1 MNTWLYSI
9 LVQMTELLFKVEVY
23 AIIGAAMEVHKILG
37 CGFLEPAYQ
46 EALEIELRN
55 RDIPFEAQKQL
66 PIYYKDQQLE
76 KTYVPDFISFGEII
90 IEIKALNHLSSTEES
105 QLLNYIKA
113 ANFRLGLL
121 INFGAESLQWKRM
134 VLS

>member
-1 MNTWLYSI
+1 
-9 LVQMTELLFKVEVY
+9 MTELLFKVEVY

-37 CGFLEPAYQ
+37 CGFLEPVYQ

-66 PIYYKDQQLE
+66 SIYYKDKQLE

-113 ANFRLGLL
+113 ANFSLGLL

>member
-1 MNTWLYSI
+1 
-9 LVQMTELLFKVEVY
+9 MTELLFKVEVY

-37 CGFLEPAYQ
+37 CGFLEPVYQ

>member
-1 MNTWLYSI
+1 
-9 LVQMTELLFKVEVY
+9 
-23 AIIGAAMEVHKILG
+23 MEVHKILG
-37 CGFLEPAYQ
+37 CGFLEPVYQ

-90 IEIKALNHLSSTEES
+90 IEIKALNRLSSTEES

-121 INFGAESLQWKRM
+121 INFGAGSLQWKRM

>member
-1 MNTWLYSI
+1 
-9 LVQMTELLFKVEVY
+9 
-23 AIIGAAMEVHKILG
+23 
-37 CGFLEPAYQ
+37 
-46 EALEIELRN
+46 
-55 RDIPFEAQKQL
+55 L
-66 PIYYKDQQLE
+66 PIYYKDKQLE

-90 IEIKALNHLSSTEES
+90 IEIKALNRLSSTEES

>member
-1 MNTWLYSI
+1 
-9 LVQMTELLFKVEVY
+9 MTELLFKVEVY
-23 AIIGAAMEVHKILG
+23 AIFGAAMEVHKILG
-37 CGFLEPAYQ
+37 CGFLEPVYQ

-90 IEIKALNHLSSTEES
+90 IEIKALNRLSSTEES